1 MGAQLR
7 WLIPAILV
15 SIAAV
20 IGLQLAVERWPEL
33 RTLYRIA
40 PPLFVLGL
48 LALLYRN
55 WIQRDRVAFLS
66 VAVPAIA
73 LATAS
78 IVARWPANAMFVW
91 ASLGLVVGVAWSDR
105 VRGWWTVHVLRR
117 PPLTPRRRFRGA
129 LRTPILDWSKA
140 LSGNGPLTPAERR
153 QADSAIAYM
162 RSLTAPDAELEAI
175 RNDLADLAARWVVT
189 PRTEEHFQTVVDLN
203 DALGRINERIN
214 ASRAND

>member
-1 MGAQLR
+1 MRAQLR
-7 WLIPAILV
+7 WLIPSILV

-20 IGLQLAVERWPEL
+20 IGLQLAVERWPDL
-33 RTLYRIA
+33 GTLYRIV
-40 PPLFVLGL
+40 PPLFALGL

-55 WIQRDRVAFLS
+55 WIRRDRVAFLS

-78 IVARWPANAMFVW
+78 IVSEWPANTIFFW

-129 LRTPILDWSKA
+129 LRAASLDWSKA
-140 LSGNGPLTPAERR
+140 LSRNGPLTPAERR
-153 QADSAIAYM
+153 HADSAIAYM

-175 RNDLADLAARWVVT
+175 RNDLADLAERWVVT
-189 PRTEEHFQTVVDLN
+189 PRTEEHVQAFVDLN
-203 DALGRINERIN
+203 DALGRVNERIN

>member
-7 WLIPAILV
+7 WLIPATLV
-15 SIAAV
+15 SIASV

-33 RTLYRIA
+33 RTLYRIV
-40 PPLFVLGL
+40 PPLFALGL

-78 IVARWPANAMFVW
+78 LVVRWPANAIFVW